1 MVDQLDVKILEELNS
16 DGRASMRQIASEID
30 ASPSTV
36 SNRIKD
42 LKENGV
48 LTGFRP
54 VINYDRIGYNLTSIT
69 QIRTEAGMQDTVA
82 DKLAE
87 RKFVSSLYQ
96 VTGDKD
102 VIVIARFKGRR
113 DLKENLI
120 QDLNKMEGVKNTNTN
135 VVLDSE
141 VEDRPVSLEPGE

>member
-1 MVDQLDVKILEELNS
+1 MVDQLDVEILEKLNS
-16 DGRASMRQIASEID
+16 DGRASMRQIASDIG

-42 LKENGV
+42 MKDSGV

-54 VINYDRIGYNLTSIT
+54 VIDYDRIGYNLTSIT
-69 QIRTEAGMQDTVA
+69 QIRTEAGMQDSVA
-82 DKLAE
+82 DNLAE
-87 RKFVSSLYQ
+87 REFVSSLYQ

-102 VIVIARFKGRR
+102 IIVISRFKGRR

-120 QDLNKMEGVKNTNTN
+120 QDLNKMDGVENTNTN
-135 VVLDSE
+135 VVLESE
-141 VEDRPVSLEPGE
+141 AENRPVNLEPGE